1 MEQNSKRLKVSSNLS
16 FKSFLL
22 LFTLNALFVVT
33 FFAAYIWLNRD
44 TKLLT
49 DKNPQI
55 ERTEITDRYTDGEK
69 RTVCTFRGNGKKE
82 IILKKTIYGFTYND
96 LRNMDN
102 ELSIMTQISLV
113 RIDQLDDLNVYFHDM
128 TNTVIEYNNEVE
140 DNQMRKMMK
149 YDPHGD
155 KIFEAEFQNG
165 FFKFYK
171 VYKLNK
177 LSTSAQ
183 FYSSGEIKEETSYN
197 ENGEKR
203 SIYRYHENG
212 ERSYMMLLND
222 KGVKNESYYDE
233 NGNEIRY

>member
-33 FFAAYIWLNRD
+33 FFFAAYIWLNRD

-82 IILKKTIYGFTYND
+82 IILKKTIYGFTYNE
-96 LRNMDN
+96 LRNMPYRSGVKVAD
-102 ELSIMTQISLV
+102 ELN
-113 RIDQLDDLNVYFHDM
+113 DLNVYFHEM
-128 TNTVIEYNNEVE
+128 TNTVIEYNNEVK

-149 YDPHGD
+149 YDPYGD

-165 FFKFYK
+165 FFKFYEE
-171 VYKLNK
+171 YELNK
-177 LSTSAQ
+177 LSRSAH
-183 FYSSGEIKEETSYN
+183 FYSSGRKKEYTAYN
-197 ENGEKR
+197 EKGEKQ
-203 SIYRYHENG
+203 SISRYHENG
-212 ERSYMMLLND
+212 QLSYEMFLD
-222 KGVKNESYYDE
+222 YKGVKNESYYDE

>member
-1 MEQNSKRLKVSSNLS
+1 MEQKSKRLKVSSNLS

-82 IILKKTIYGFTYND
+82 IILKKTIYGFTLNE
-96 LRNMDN
+96 LRNMPYRSGVNVADRLN
-102 ELSIMTQISLV
+102 
-113 RIDQLDDLNVYFHDM
+113 DLNVYFHEM
-128 TNTVIEYNNEVE
+128 TNTVIEYNNEVK

-149 YDPHGD
+149 YDPYGD

-165 FFKFYK
+165 FFKFYEE
-171 VYKLNK
+171 YELNK
-177 LSTSAQ
+177 LIRSAQ
-183 FYSSGEIKEETSYN
+183 FYSGGKEKEYTTYN
-197 ENGEKR
+197 EKGEKR
-203 SIYRYHENG
+203 TVRRYHENG
-212 ERSYMMLLND
+212 QLS
-222 KGVKNESYYDE
+222 
-233 NGNEIRY
+233 